1 MDHMSCHACKR
12 SVIPEPPHSTR
23 KILTAALWVM
33 LLSGAFV
40 ASLIIGLNLVLAPAA
55 IFVGMAIGTSARLAS
70 AWTCPCCKNELMVPA
85 DVAEASNTAHG
96 HPFAAPATS
105 TA

>member
-23 KILTAALWVM
+23 KILTTTLWVM

-40 ASLIIGLNLVLAPAA
+40 VSLIIGLNLVLAPMA

-70 AWTCPCCKNELMVPA
+70 AWTCPYCKNELMVPA
-85 DVAEASNTAHG
+85 DVAEASNTLHG
-96 HPFAAPATS
+96 HPFAAAATAPA
-105 TA
+105 

>member
-12 SVIPEPPHSTR
+12 SVVPEPPHSTR
-23 KILTAALWVM
+23 KILTTALWVM

-40 ASLIIGLNLVLAPAA
+40 ASLLIGLNLVLAPLA
-55 IFVGMAIGTSARLAS
+55 IFVGMAIGTSARLAA
-70 AWTCPCCKNELMVPA
+70 AWTCPCCKNELMVPF
-85 DVAEASNTAHG
+85 DVAESSNTAHG

-105 TA
+105 PA